1 MLALCIAVF
10 AIIVIVGNSRC
21 NKRLYVV
28 HFIAVVSSDV
38 NAHLCRC

>member
-21 NKRLYVV
+21 NKHCLLFIVV
-28 HFIAVVSSDV
+28 VAVSSAL
-38 NAHLCRC
+38 NFHLNRC